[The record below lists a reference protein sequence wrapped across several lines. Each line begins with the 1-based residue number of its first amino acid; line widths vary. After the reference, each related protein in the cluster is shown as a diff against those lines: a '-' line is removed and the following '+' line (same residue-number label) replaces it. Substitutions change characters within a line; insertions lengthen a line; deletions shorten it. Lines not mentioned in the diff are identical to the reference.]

1 MITVEVAKPAQFP
14 TLLEVWESSVRAT
27 HFFLREQ
34 DIQELRSTLLNEYFP
49 NLNIRVARLCS
60 NGLIV
65 GFTAVSENR
74 IEMLFVN
81 AEQRGQG
88 IGKLLLRHAIDIQ
101 GADELDVNEQNPQAV
116 IFYKKNGFVITGR
129 SELDGQGRQYPLLH
143 MKLLKTLSC

>member
-81 AEQRGQG
+81 
-88 IGKLLLRHAIDIQ
+88 
-101 GADELDVNEQNPQAV
+101 
-116 IFYKKNGFVITGR
+116 GFVITGR